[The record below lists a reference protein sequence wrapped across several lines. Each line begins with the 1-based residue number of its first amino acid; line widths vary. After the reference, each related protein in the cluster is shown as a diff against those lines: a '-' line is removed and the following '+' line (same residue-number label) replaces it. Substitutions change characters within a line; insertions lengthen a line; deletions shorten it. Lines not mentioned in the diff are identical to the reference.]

1 MRLPK
6 ALFLCGLVRQGNTRR
21 GRTSARNGPT
31 SHSPPLPLFTAS
43 GRVVVRGSLSLPVV
57 QQGVTRH
64 ESDFHVNGIREP
76 GIGYAPVLTWF
87 IAP

>member
-6 ALFLCGLVRQGNTRR
+6 TLFLCGLVRQGNTRR

-31 SHSPPLPLFTAS
+31 SHSPPLPLFTDS
-43 GRVVVRGSLSLPVV
+43 GRVVVRGSLSLLVV

-64 ESDFHVNGIREP
+64 ESDLHVDAIREP
-76 GIGYAPVLTWF
+76 GIGYATVLRWF
-87 IAP
+87 MAP